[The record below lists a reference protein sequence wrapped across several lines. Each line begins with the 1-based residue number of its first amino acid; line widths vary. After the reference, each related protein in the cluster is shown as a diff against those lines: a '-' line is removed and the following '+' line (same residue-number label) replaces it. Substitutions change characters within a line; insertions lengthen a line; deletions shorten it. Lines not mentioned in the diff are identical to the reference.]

1 MTSRSKA
8 QRRAIPD
15 VRSRIAHFKDL
26 KFTSHG
32 HLDTYIPGNERELVP
47 VIGPGVLEDPSLRP
61 AIVTTDGF
69 NVTYVRCE
77 PGNGNALHDHETV
90 EVFIPLTGKWKICWG
105 EHGEQEAILEPWD
118 VISIPP
124 GVHRN
129 FRNVGDKLAT
139 MIAIIGGNDSGK
151 VIWAPQVLEEA
162 KRHGASLDE
171 HGFIVEHRK

>member
-1 MTSRSKA
+1 MTSKSSA
-8 QRRAIPD
+8 PPRAPVPN
-15 VRSRIAHFKDL
+15 VRNRIAHFKAL
-26 KFTSHG
+26 EFSSHG

-61 AIVTTDGF
+61 AIVATDGF
-69 NVTYVRCE
+69 NVTYVRCK

-105 EHGEQEAILEPWD
+105 EHGEEEAILEPYD

-129 FRNVGDKLAT
+129 FRNVGDQDA
-139 MIAIIGGNDSGK
+139 MMVAIIGGNDSGK
-151 VIWAPQVLEEA
+151 VIWAPEVLDEA
-162 KRHGASLDE
+162 KRHGVSLDE
-171 HGFIVEHRK
+171 HGFIVHHK